1 MQMNKYWRTF
11 LVTAVMISV
20 PLTGCMSKIKY
31 PTFYTLNLAPA
42 PDPPSRNGALASIA
56 VREFQAPA
64 YLREGPIVYLISPE
78 QIGFYEYHRWA
89 VDPRQAITSSIVERL
104 RASGNFALVKTYDG
118 RNDVDY
124 ILTGRLDKLDEV
136 DYEGS
141 GVRVEVALSAQVIDL
156 RSGKTVWTN
165 SASNTA
171 KVEERKL
178 SGIVTQ
184 MSSLTDHSIEE
195 LLKSLALPPSTTVK
209 P

>member
-1 MQMNKYWRTF
+1 MKMKRYLKAF
-11 LVTAVMISV
+11 PAMVAVFATL
-20 PLTGCMSKIKY
+20 LTGCMGKIKQ
-31 PTFYTLNLAPA
+31 PTYYTLNLAAA
-42 PDPPSRNGALASIA
+42 PDPPPSKDALASIA

-78 QIGFYEYHRWA
+78 EIGFYEYHRWA
-89 VDPRQAITSSIVERL
+89 VDPRRSITNAIVERL

-124 ILTGRLDKLDEV
+124 ILSGRLDKLDEV
-136 DYEGS
+136 DYEG

-156 RSGKTVWTN
+156 HSGKTVWTN

-171 KVEERKL
+171 KVEERKV
-178 SGIVTQ
+178 SGVVTQ
-184 MSSLTDHSIEE
+184 MNNTTDRAIED
-195 LLKSLALPPSTTVK
+195 LMKSLALPPLTTVK